1 MKLHEAAPHEVYSR
15 CLLGA
20 HFGYPLWTPQL
31 KTQLCESYQLEG
43 LKIGDVGI
51 VSPKNGS
58 FDVLFNITLPRDEQ
72 PYPELVREG
81 FTPVTLD
88 RQRDLDTQPNAV
100 SPTHGVFP
108 RASVQL
114 VSAQVH
120 NRDQRPS
127 KADYEFSLSMGD
139 GAVLV
144 LLEGAE
150 SCDLH
155 NEKTFLGEAIR
166 HGVDWYECATEKAG
180 RLINNDSL
188 YLITGFHKARSWSL
202 GATDQSC
209 SIQNPRSL
217 KFEVGQIHNNSVTAW
232 AYRWAAVQGFMGRV
246 GPESP
251 YGIPN
256 CIIDER
262 RRGVNQ
268 TVFIRGFRITV
279 NKLLFLK
286 TVYVETPQGTF
297 GGLGT
302 YVNNLLWGRP
312 SELTQSSGTHAAT
325 DNEVDQDF
333 SIHHSRLYTDTRMT
347 INRVPDISQTFHP
360 GDLINQ
366 YMLKKEPHAKVALTH
381 DSLWIGMLQM
391 ELLELA
397 DFSREKR
404 LEEVLSRNY
413 RIIEE
418 DGAVYLQES
427 SPHKYP
433 GSTSPSSVLT
443 DRIQGPGVS
452 DGDSLGDNFPG
463 VSDDVWK
470 DFPCQRPIFA
480 NPPERLPTPDL
491 NTATESDNPYNVHIH
506 FSASME
512 EEFHGMGIRV
522 VDDNDELG
530 ELDAIA
536 PGAWD
541 VPTAAATRETTTAS
555 GWDDTLEEGNWKQ
568 NQERTTKPI
577 LCNAHG
583 IICKK
588 GICAEYARQLRLT
601 ERTKEAEE
609 RKAAGANKGKKG
621 GRSGKGRG
629 AGKNETSDKSTTS
642 NSFCGPGAR
651 VNTDWRVALP
661 NNDFADAIENI
672 SKPQSVIEYS
682 QLQEAMSSD
691 HTLVYNNFVSSLDS
705 SPSETA

>member
-1 MKLHEAAPHEVYSR
+1 MSFPSHEVYSR

-20 HFGYPLWTPQL
+20 HLGYPLWTPQL

-100 SPTHGVFP
+100 SPTHGVFS

-120 NRDQRPS
+120 NCDQRPS

-144 LLEGAE
+144 LPEGAE

-166 HGVDWYECATEKAG
+166 RGVDWYECATEKAG

-209 SIQNPRSL
+209 SSIQNPRSF
-217 KFEVGQIHNNSVTAW
+217 KFEVGQIHNNSVTAR

-251 YGIPN
+251 YEIPN
-256 CIIDER
+256 CITDER

-268 TVFIRGFRITV
+268 TVFVRGFRITI
-279 NKLLFLK
+279 NKILFLK

-333 SIHHSRLYTDTRMT
+333 SMHHSRLYTDTRMT
-347 INRVPDISQTFHP
+347 INRVPDISQIFHP
-360 GDLINQ
+360 GDSINQ
-366 YMLKKEPHAKVALTH
+366 YMLKTEPHAKAALTH
-381 DSLWIGMLQM
+381 DSLWIEMLQM
-391 ELLELA
+391 GLLELA
-397 DFSREKR
+397 DFSREER

-418 DGAVYLQES
+418 DGSALCFVLLVWLLNVYRC
-427 SPHKYP
+427 HI
-433 GSTSPSSVLT
+433 PS
-443 DRIQGPGVS
+443 R
-452 DGDSLGDNFPG
+452 
-463 VSDDVWK
+463 
-470 DFPCQRPIFA
+470 
-480 NPPERLPTPDL
+480 E
-491 NTATESDNPYNVHIH
+491 
-506 FSASME
+506 
-512 EEFHGMGIRV
+512 
-522 VDDNDELG
+522 DE
-530 ELDAIA
+530 
-536 PGAWD
+536 
-541 VPTAAATRETTTAS
+541 
-555 GWDDTLEEGNWKQ
+555 
-568 NQERTTKPI
+568 
-577 LCNAHG
+577 
-583 IICKK
+583 
-588 GICAEYARQLRLT
+588 
-601 ERTKEAEE
+601 
-609 RKAAGANKGKKG
+609 GK
-621 GRSGKGRG
+621 RS
-629 AGKNETSDKSTTS
+629 
-642 NSFCGPGAR
+642 
-651 VNTDWRVALP
+651 W
-661 NNDFADAIENI
+661 
-672 SKPQSVIEYS
+672 
-682 QLQEAMSSD
+682 
-691 HTLVYNNFVSSLDS
+691 
-705 SPSETA
+705 